1 MTSFE
6 GLRFRAIFTFWS
18 PLALTWLMM
27 ALEGPFLAAIIARL
41 EDPKPNLAAYG
52 VAFAIAILV
61 EAPVIMIM
69 SASTALARDR
79 DSFRRLRNFTYA
91 LNFLITLALVL
102 LLFTPGM
109 DWITRSLIGLPAEV
123 ADLVQTSLIIL
134 LPWPGAIG
142 YRRFFQGVLIRGGR
156 TRRVTY
162 GTAVRITSMGL
173 TGMVLY
179 IGFDLPGAW
188 VGAASLTAG
197 VLLEA
202 IAARLMAASLVRD
215 LLARRNG
222 PDEKAKVPSYF
233 EISRFYYPLA
243 LTSTISLAAHPMVTF
258 FVGQSRLALESL
270 AVIPVINSLVF
281 FFRALGLSYQ
291 EAAIALMGERNE
303 HYRAIRNF
311 AAILGLAAS
320 AGLALIA
327 CTPLSRLWFEGVS
340 GLAPDLAR
348 LAKGPAMILAVIP
361 ALSVLLSLQRA
372 VLVKEKRTLPV
383 TGGTLIEVGG
393 IVIVLM
399 LAIQVFDLVGAV
411 AAALA
416 LLLGRIGGNAFLI
429 RPSRQVIQGS
439 REDAPEGEPA

>member
-1 MTSFE
+1 
-6 GLRFRAIFTFWS
+6 
-18 PLALTWLMM
+18 MM

-41 EDPKPNLAAYG
+41 DDPKPNLAAYG

-69 SASTALARDR
+69 SASTALARNR
-79 DSFRRLRNFTYA
+79 ESYYRLRNFTYA
-91 LNFLITLALVL
+91 LNFLITLSLVL

-109 DWITRSLIGLPAEV
+109 DWITRQLIGLPGDV
-123 ADLVQTSLIIL
+123 ADLVYTSLVIL

-142 YRRFFQGVLIRGGR
+142 YRRFFQGVLIRGGM

-162 GTAVRITSMGL
+162 GTAVRIVSMGL
-173 TGMVLY
+173 TGTVLY
-179 IGFDLPGAW
+179 LGFDLPGAW
-188 VGAASLTAG
+188 VGAASLSAG

-202 IAARLMAASLVRD
+202 IAARLMASALIQK
-215 LLARRNG
+215 LI
-222 PDEKAKVPSYF
+222 EKENDHENNEAVPTYF

-281 FFRALGLSYQ
+281 LFRALGLSYQ
-291 EAAIALMGERNE
+291 EAAIALMGDKNE
-303 HYRAIRNF
+303 HYKPLRNF
-311 AAILGLAAS
+311 AVMLGLAAS
-320 AGLALIA
+320 GGLALIA
-327 CTPLSRLWFEGVS
+327 FTPLSRLWFEGIS
-340 GLAPDLAR
+340 GLTPDLSR
-348 LAKGPAMILAVIP
+348 LAALPVMILSAIP

-372 VLVKEKRTLPV
+372 VLVKDKRTLPV

-393 IVIVLM
+393 IVIVL
-399 LAIQVFDLVGAV
+399 LVTIHGLDMIGAV

-429 RPSRQVIQGS
+429 RPCARVIHQSLKSASASRPI
-439 REDAPEGEPA
+439 